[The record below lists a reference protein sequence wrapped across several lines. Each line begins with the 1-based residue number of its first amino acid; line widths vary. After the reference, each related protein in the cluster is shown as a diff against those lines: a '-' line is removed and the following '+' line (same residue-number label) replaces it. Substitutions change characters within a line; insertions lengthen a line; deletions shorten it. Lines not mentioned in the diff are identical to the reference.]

1 VPMADEEH
9 LQILQQAVD
18 VWNEWR
24 KSNPELIP
32 DLDGATL
39 YEANLY
45 QGEPKRGEPKRGEA
59 KRGEA
64 QGGGPYR
71 GEPHRG
77 GSQEYVHPSQIL
89 QPGRTSRSRV
99 PP

>member
-1 VPMADEEH
+1 MADEEH
-9 LQILQQAVD
+9 LQILQQGVD

-45 QGEPKRGEPKRGEA
+45 QGEP

>member
-1 VPMADEEH
+1 MADEEH

-45 QGEPKRGEPKRGEA
+45 QGEPKRGE
-59 KRGEA
+59 A